1 MLSTDALSDQADL
14 LMLYIFDER
23 GILTA
28 TQSSGGMPLGS
39 DYHMTLNDL
48 PAGNYHFVAWARSN
62 RSNTED
68 GGFDVPNPAIGSLS
82 LRDMNGGKDYYAVF
96 RNSVYKLSISKFSG
110 LGDDVPGGR
119 KVDPSGS
126 GESGNPPIDADNG
139 YIQASV
145 DINPWVI
152 GGKDYYAVF
161 RNSVYK
167 LSISKFSGLG
177 DDVPGGRKVDPSGSG
192 ESGNPP
198 IDADNGYIQA
208 SVDINPWVVN
218 LIGIDF

>member
-1 MLSTDALSDQADL
+1 YNMLSTDALSDQADL

-82 LRDMNGGKDYYAVF
+82 LRDMNYYLKRSGGIQQRELENLLVGVTEVKVDGGRHTQNVMVSLKKVNKKFRIVLLPYTNETTLDINDYDISITDQTGNGCIRYDYSLLPDEAITYRPYYA
-96 RNSVYKLSISKFSG
+96 
-110 LGDDVPGGR
+110 
-119 KVDPSGS
+119 
-126 GESGNPPIDADNG
+126 DN
-139 YIQASV
+139 V
-145 DINPWVI
+145 
-152 GGKDYYAVF
+152 
-161 RNSVYK
+161 
-167 LSISKFSGLG
+167 
-177 DDVPGGRKVDPSGSG
+177 
-192 ESGNPP
+192 
-198 IDADNGYIQA
+198 
-208 SVDINPWVVN
+208 
-218 LIGIDF
+218 